1 MKSNNLVNVKD
12 VELTHN
18 VYEAEGKSYGQETRE
33 RNESQR
39 VWKKRGVEP
48 PPTRE
53 EIRRQA
59 NEAEAQRVYNS
70 EPEISGDALLTI
82 ALIIV
87 IVVLGFGVFLGIT
100 TPSERQKFLNAHP
113 ECKLISE
120 EEMPE
125 ERVYCGKACTRP
137 AVLET
142 YQCGT
147 RIKRLLN

>member
-1 MKSNNLVNVKD
+1 MESNKNLVDVKD
-12 VELTHN
+12 IELTHN
-18 VYEAEGKSYGQETRE
+18 VYDTEGKSYGQETRE
-33 RNESQR
+33 RNERQR
-39 VWKKRGVEP
+39 KWKARGVEP

-59 NEAEAQRVYNS
+59 NEAEEQRRYQYTPDIN
-70 EPEISGDALLTI
+70 PATPILA
-82 ALIIV
+82 
-87 IVVLGFGVFLGIT
+87 GFAVMMICVMFASCS
-100 TPSERQKFLNAHP
+100 PSERTKYLNNHP
-113 ECKLISE
+113 DCKLISE